1 MALTYDHCWTYPK
14 AYIDK
19 LTARIAALETKVAAL
34 EAAADAKTAA
44 APDERNETV
53 AEEITVTEEPETEPV
68 TKKGGK

>member
-1 MALTYDHCWTYPK
+1 MALNYDHCWTYPK

-19 LTARIAALETKVAAL
+19 LEARIAALETT
-34 EAAADAKTAA
+34 AAAASAEANTAA
-44 APDERNETV
+44 APAETRKTV

>member
-1 MALTYDHCWTYPK
+1 MALNYDHCWTYPK

-19 LTARIAALETKVAAL
+19 LEARIAALET
-34 EAAADAKTAA
+34 AAAAEANTAA
-44 APDERNETV
+44 APAETRETV